1 MSETS
6 WSKSLWPIKAVWL
19 NSTDIVFNCRE
30 ITFSLFFAFRIVP
43 ILSTHKQKLK
53 KQRVTCRNAAAAAG
67 MCCTSGPNW
76 KIPPKIKL
84 EKFVK
89 LTDHNY
95 ACNSSL
101 SVFHTIMHNQHN
113 QAQSHTIAQ
122 SHNQNAHFC
131 TIAQSKCQ
139 FSLNCT
145 IKFQILQNQTQSYTI
160 RHNHTQSNKIIF

>member
-1 MSETS
+1 MRVIGGDNLP
-6 WSKSLWPIKAVWL
+6 SLVGIG
-19 NSTDIVFNCRE
+19 
-30 ITFSLFFAFRIVP
+30 
-43 ILSTHKQKLK
+43 LSD
-53 KQRVTCRNAAAAAG
+53 
-67 MCCTSGPNW
+67 P
-76 KIPPKIKL
+76 
-84 EKFVK
+84 
-89 LTDHNY
+89 
-95 ACNSSL
+95 L

-160 RHNHTQSNKIIF
+160 KQNHFLKHF